1 MQSDILTVKDLDR
14 YLPAIKT
21 NDDMRFKS
29 KLSEGVFLS
38 DAIDGLNQLPDESI
52 DLIITEPSTR
62 PRNKKRDKSSPT
74 YQNYFDWVE
83 AWVAESKIVL
93 SSSGSIYILCS
104 WEHSS
109 MYYSLL
115 SKNFQVQS
123 RITTE
128 RKNQDNDGSK
138 SKWKNE
144 LCDIWFATKTNDYI
158 FNHNYVVGGKT
169 LEDQKTEDQKNNL
182 WFHLDYEEVI
192 SRILKSSSFKLN
204 WILDPFMKDG
214 SVGLVSKKSGRR
226 FIGFESNQDKL
237 LLGMKRINE
246 GK

>member
-52 DLIITEPSTR
+52 DLIITEPSSL
-62 PRNKKRDKSSPT
+62 PRNKKRDKNAPT

-83 AWVAESKIVL
+83 AWISVSKRVI

-104 WEHSS
+104 WEYSS

-123 RITTE
+123 RITIE
-128 RKNQDNDGSK
+128 RKNQNEDKNK
-138 SKWKNE
+138 AKWKNE
-144 LCDIWFATKTNDYI
+144 LFDIWFATKTNDYI
-158 FNHNYVVGGKT
+158 FNHNYVVGGKM
-169 LEDQKTEDQKNNL
+169 LEDQKLDAQKNNL
-182 WFHLDYEEVI
+182 WLHLDYQEVI

-204 WILDPFMKDG
+204 WILDPFMNDVN
-214 SVGLVSKKSGRR
+214 VGLVSKKSGRR

-237 LLGMKRINE
+237 LLAMKRINE

>member
-52 DLIITEPSTR
+52 DLIITEPSSR
-62 PRNKKRDKSSPT
+62 PRNKKRDKNAPT

-83 AWVAESKIVL
+83 AWVAESKRVL

-104 WEHSS
+104 WEYSS

-123 RITTE
+123 RITIE
-128 RKNQDNDGSK
+128 RKNQNEDANK

-144 LCDIWFATKTNDYI
+144 LFDIWFATKTNDYI
-158 FNHNYVVGGKT
+158 FNHFFS
-169 LEDQKTEDQKNNL
+169 L
-182 WFHLDYEEVI
+182 I
-192 SRILKSSSFKLN
+192 SILL
-204 WILDPFMKDG
+204 
-214 SVGLVSKKSGRR
+214 
-226 FIGFESNQDKL
+226 
-237 LLGMKRINE
+237 
-246 GK
+246 